1 MHSGAANAKL
11 LDYLDTSGKGWDLY
25 MPSSTTVAWR
35 NANAAGN
42 GWFTSAAWTITPD
55 LEKIQ
60 LLVLVYTGTTIEAW
74 ASDEKVGADVAV
86 NGYTLP
92 SASFRLAVGARQNG
106 TAAVDADIFS
116 WGGWDGAFS
125 ESAVHDLYAA
135 VASTGKLPFG
145 LSGEQIVMN
154 VGDSVSGA
162 SFPATI
168 DDQIGSNDFS
178 FYAGSA
184 AGIDLVQATL

>member
-1 MHSGAANAKL
+1 MHSGEANDKAV
-11 LDYLDTSGKGWDLY
+11 DYLDTSGKGFDCF
-25 MPSSTTVAWR
+25 MPSSTTMAWR
-35 NANAAGN
+35 NANTAGN

-60 LLVLVYTGTTIEAW
+60 LLVMVYTGTTLEAW

-106 TAAVDADIFS
+106 SAAIDADIFS
-116 WGGWDGAFS
+116 WGAWDRAFS
-125 ESAVHDLYAA
+125 NSDVHDLYTAF
-135 VASTGKLPFG
+135 ASTGKLPFG
-145 LSGEQIVMN
+145 LANEALVMN
-154 VGDSVSGA
+154 VGDAVTGA
-162 SFPATI
+162 SFPSTI
-168 DDQIGSNDFS
+168 EDQIGSNDFS